1 MAKIQTIKELIN
13 GEEVV
18 VKVFAEGFD
27 LLTNDDFVSY
37 IFEKLLVIHHND
49 LDGKCGAALFNAIAD
64 RHDDSNVRYSM
75 NEYRSNPFTL
85 DNFKEEDKNGVVVLV
100 DYSLPIE
107 TLKEVVKDSKLVIFL
122 DHHDS
127 AIRVVM
133 NNFEWFSQM
142 VEEGKIYID
151 LDIYRCGTKIAS
163 EFLGFHIHDTN
174 WNEYVINLVD
184 NYDRWTGEFPEA
196 NYLNKYFYEHASTYI
211 GAPFWDKLLFDGYFL
226 HMQVLSVGE
235 ALFKLDIERNEIK
248 YTAFSKEIENFHDL
262 RIRAFEGYGNSQ
274 VFGDHINDYDAVCV
288 YHPLKDGKW
297 YYSLYTV
304 KDIKLNIIAESYGG
318 GGHAKACGFTID
330 RNLFE

>member
-85 DNFKEEDKNGVVVLV
+85 DNFKEEDKNGVVVIV

-163 EFLGFHIHDTN
+163 EFLGLHIHDTN

-184 NYDRWTGEFPEA
+184 SYDRWTGEFPEA

-226 HMQVLSVGE
+226 HMASLS
-235 ALFKLDIERNEIK
+235 
-248 YTAFSKEIENFHDL
+248 
-262 RIRAFEGYGNSQ
+262 
-274 VFGDHINDYDAVCV
+274 
-288 YHPLKDGKW
+288 
-297 YYSLYTV
+297 
-304 KDIKLNIIAESYGG
+304 
-318 GGHAKACGFTID
+318 
-330 RNLFE
+330 